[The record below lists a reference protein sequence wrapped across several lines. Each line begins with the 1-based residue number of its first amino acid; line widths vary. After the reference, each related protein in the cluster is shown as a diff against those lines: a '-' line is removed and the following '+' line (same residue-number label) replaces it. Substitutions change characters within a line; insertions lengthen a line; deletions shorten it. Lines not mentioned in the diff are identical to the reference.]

1 MTPYEQHQ
9 IIIYIARIYQG
20 TQIYKMA
27 SLLPVR
33 ISEDKNYRLCR
44 VILVAIHKI
53 FYTVIVLCLLDGL
66 SLYTAFMPFSSILE
80 PTSSENSLGSDSP
93 RLVNVY

>member
-1 MTPYEQHQ
+1 
-9 IIIYIARIYQG
+9 
-20 TQIYKMA
+20 MA

-53 FYTVIVLCLLDGL
+53 FYTVIVLCLLDVL
-66 SLYTAFMPFSSILE
+66 SLYTAFMPAFLVHLRTYQLGKQLE
-80 PTSSENSLGSDSP
+80 
-93 RLVNVY
+93 

>member
-1 MTPYEQHQ
+1 MTLYEQHQ